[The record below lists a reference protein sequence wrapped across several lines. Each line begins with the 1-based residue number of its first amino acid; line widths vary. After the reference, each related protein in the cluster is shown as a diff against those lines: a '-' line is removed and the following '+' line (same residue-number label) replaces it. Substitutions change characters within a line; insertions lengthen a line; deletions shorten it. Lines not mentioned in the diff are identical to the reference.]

1 MTTTTSTTNEIDSTG
16 PGAGFTAEER
26 AAMQDRAAEI
36 KAAKRRG
43 PKVGKADGEAELLA
57 KIAAMNEQD
66 RAMAER
72 FHALLSAMPGDLT
85 PQTYYGMPAYAK
97 DGVVVCWFKPGGKFR
112 MRYST
117 LGFSDRAALDDG
129 DMWPSEFALLHWTDA
144 VEARI
149 TELVQRSIA

>member
-1 MTTTTSTTNEIDSTG
+1 MTTTTTRTENDTDDAG
-16 PGAGFTAEER
+16 TGFTAEER
-26 AAMQDRAAEI
+26 AAMQDRAAEL

-43 PKVGKADGEAELLA
+43 SKPDKTDGEADLLA
-57 KIAAMNEQD
+57 KIAAMEEPD

-72 FHALLSAMPGDLT
+72 FHALLSAMAGDLT

-97 DGVVVCWFKPGGKFR
+97 DGKVICWFKPGGKFR

-117 LGFSDRAALDDG
+117 LGFSDRAHLDEG

-144 VEARI
+144 VESRI
-149 TELVQRSIA
+149 TDLVQRAIA

>member
-1 MTTTTSTTNEIDSTG
+1 MTTTARTNDIDTAGSRD
-16 PGAGFTAEER
+16 GFTAEER
-26 AAMQDRAAEI
+26 AAMHDRAVEI

-43 PKVGKADGEAELLA
+43 PKAEKADGEADLLA
-57 KIAAMNEQD
+57 KVAAMDEPD

-72 FHALLSAMPGDLT
+72 FHALMSAMPGDLT

-97 DGVVVCWFKPGGKFR
+97 DGKVVCWFKPGGKFR

-117 LGFSDRAALDDG
+117 LGFSDRAQLDDG
-129 DMWPSEFALLHWTDA
+129 DMWPSEFALLHWSDA

-149 TELVQRSIA
+149 TDLVQRAIA

>member
-1 MTTTTSTTNEIDSTG
+1 MTTTSSTNEIDTAG
-16 PGAGFTAEER
+16 AGAGFTAEER

-72 FHALLSAMPGDLT
+72 FHALLSTMPGDLT

-117 LGFSDRAALDDG
+117 LGFSDKARLDDG
-129 DMWPSEFALLHWTDA
+129 DMWPSEFALLTWSDA

-149 TELVQRSIA
+149 TELVQRAIG

>member
-1 MTTTTSTTNEIDSTG
+1 MSTTQTRNEIDETTS
-16 PGAGFTAEER
+16 AGFTAEER
-26 AAMQDRAAEI
+26 AAMQDRAAEL

-43 PKVGKADGEAELLA
+43 PKADKADGEADLLA
-57 KIAAMNEQD
+57 KVAAMEEPD
-66 RAMAER
+66 RGMAER

-97 DGVVVCWFKPGGKFR
+97 DGKVICWFKPGGKFR

-117 LGFSDRAALDDG
+117 LGFSDKATLDDG
-129 DMWPSEFALLHWTDA
+129 DMWPSEFALLHWTPA

-149 TELVQRSIA
+149 TELVQRAIA